1 MTMHTKSAVG
11 EEEKKKKRVLILF
24 CGGTIS
30 MTKNIETGALDV
42 AHGADQF
49 FHLEPRIVEIAEINV
64 KFLFNIDSSNSTP
77 ENWQQI
83 GAAIAE
89 DYDNYD
95 GFLITHGTNT
105 MAYTA
110 SALSFSLQNLGKPVV
125 LTGAQIPAEIIS
137 TDGRNNLVNALR
149 VCTLDLS
156 GVFVVFGSKII
167 MGARSKKIS
176 ESDLDAFATFNDS
189 DFGRISLGIE
199 IKKEIHP
206 RHPGALNLVNAFEP
220 NVISVTCIPG
230 ISSNYLSALIDSG
243 AKGLILRG
251 YGSGDLPAELFP
263 ALEYAH
269 KKEIPVVVTTQCPG
283 GATLL
288 GVDSVGLEAV
298 KRGVIQAFDMSM
310 ECMSTKLMW
319 LLGQGTPYGQIK
331 ERMHHNM
338 LGEVDVR
345 KAMIYLNKELL

>member
-1 MTMHTKSAVG
+1 MDTQDQEH
-11 EEEKKKKRVLILF
+11 KKRILILF

-30 MTKNIETGALDV
+30 MTKNAETGALDV

-49 FHLEPRIVEIAEINV
+49 FHLEPRIVEIAQINV
-64 KFLFNIDSSNSTP
+64 RELFNIDSSNATP
-77 ENWQQI
+77 ANWEQI

-89 DYDNYD
+89 EYDNYD
-95 GFLITHGTNT
+95 GFLVTHGTNT

-110 SALSFSLQNLGKPVV
+110 SALSFSLQNIGKPVV

-149 VCTLDLS
+149 VCTLDLC
-156 GVFVVFGSKII
+156 GVYVVFGSKII
-167 MGARSKKIS
+167 MGPRAKKIS
-176 ESDLDAFATFNDS
+176 ESDLDAFSTFNDS
-189 DFGRISLGIE
+189 DFGRISIGIE
-199 IKKEIHP
+199 IKKQIKP
-206 RHPGALNLVNAFEP
+206 RHPGTLNLVNAFER
-220 NVISVTCIPG
+220 NIVCLTCIPG
-230 ISSNYLSALIDSG
+230 ISANYLIAMMDAG
-243 AKGLILRG
+243 ARGLVLRG

-263 ALEYAH
+263 ALEYAQE
-269 KKEIPVVVTTQCPG
+269 KKIPIVVTTQCPG

-288 GVDSVGLEAV
+288 GVDTVGLEAV

-319 LLGQGTPYGQIK
+319 LLGQNTPYEKLK
-331 ERMHHNM
+331 ERMHYNM
-338 LGEVDVR
+338 MGEVDVR

>member
-1 MTMHTKSAVG
+1 MPERQVRIDPQ
-11 EEEKKKKRVLILF
+11 EERKKRILILF

-30 MTKNIETGALDV
+30 MTKNQETGALDV

-49 FHLEPRIVEIAEINV
+49 FKLEPRIVEIAEIDV
-64 KFLFNIDSSNSTP
+64 RYIMNIDSSNAIP
-77 ENWQQI
+77 EHWQQI
-83 GAAIAE
+83 GQAIKE
-89 DYDNYD
+89 EYDKYD

-125 LTGAQIPAEIIS
+125 LTGAQIPAEVIS

-167 MGARSKKIS
+167 MGARSKKVS
-176 ESDLDAFATFNDS
+176 ESDLDAFSTFNAA
-189 DFGRISLGIE
+189 DFGRISIGIE
-199 IKKEIHP
+199 LKGQVRP
-206 RHPGALNLVNAFEP
+206 RDPGGLNLINSFDR
-220 NVISVTCIPG
+220 NVICLTMIPG
-230 ISSNYLSALIDSG
+230 IQPEFIIQLIDNG
-243 AKGLILRG
+243 AKGLIMRG

-263 ALEYAH
+263 ALERAKE
-269 KKEIPVVVTTQCPG
+269 KKVPVVVTTQCPG

-288 GVDSVGLEAV
+288 GVDSVGLEAI
-298 KRGVIQAFDMSM
+298 KRGVIQVFDMSM

-319 LLGQGTPYGQIK
+319 LLGQGTPYGNIK
-331 ERMHHNM
+331 ERMQFNM
-338 LGEVDVR
+338 LGEVDLR
-345 KAMIYLNKELL
+345 KAMIFLNKEML

>member
-1 MTMHTKSAVG
+1 M
-11 EEEKKKKRVLILF
+11 RVLIIF

-30 MTKNIETGALDV
+30 MAKNPETGSLDV

-49 FHLEPRIVEIAEINV
+49 FRLEPRIVEIAEINV
-64 KFLFNIDSSNSTP
+64 YPLFNIDSSNMAP
-77 ENWQQI
+77 GNWEQI
-83 GAAIAE
+83 GEVINKE
-89 DYDNYD
+89 YQNYD

-125 LTGAQIPAEIIS
+125 LTGAQVPAEVIS

-149 VCTLDLS
+149 VCTMDMA

-167 MGARSKKIS
+167 MGARSKKMS

-189 DFGRISLGIE
+189 DFGRVSLGIE
-199 IKKEIHP
+199 IKKQITP
-206 RHPGALNLVNAFEP
+206 RHPGALNLVNHFEP
-220 NVISVTCIPG
+220 NVVGLTCTPG
-230 ISSNYLSALIDSG
+230 ISSAHLLPLLESG
-243 AKGLILRG
+243 VKGIILRG
-251 YGSGDLPAELFP
+251 YGSGDLPETMFP
-263 ALEYAH
+263 ALERAQEL
-269 KKEIPVVVTTQCPG
+269 KVPIVVTTQCPG

-288 GVDSVGLEAV
+288 GVDTVGLEAV

-319 LLGQGTPYGQIK
+319 LLGQGTPYQSLK
-331 ERMHHNM
+331 ERMHYNM

-345 KAMIYLNKELL
+345 KAMIFLNKEML

>member
-1 MTMHTKSAVG
+1 MEKQTRIDPK
-11 EEEKKKKRVLILF
+11 EEKKKRILILF

-30 MTKNIETGALDV
+30 MTKNVETGALDV

-49 FHLEPRIVEIAEINV
+49 FKLEPRIVEIAEINV
-64 KFLFNIDSSNSTP
+64 RHVMNIDSSNTLP

-83 GAAIAE
+83 GQAINE
-89 DYDNYD
+89 EYEKYD

-110 SALSFSLQNLGKPVV
+110 SALSFSLQNVGKPIV
-125 LTGAQIPAEIIS
+125 LTGAQVPAEIIS

-149 VCTLDLS
+149 VCTLDIS
-156 GVFVVFGSKII
+156 GVFIVFGSKII

-176 ESDLDAFATFNDS
+176 ESDLDAFSTFNAT

-199 IKKEIHP
+199 LKGQVKP
-206 RHPGALNLVNAFEP
+206 RHPEALNLVNKFNR
-220 NVISVTCIPG
+220 NVVCITMIPG
-230 ISSNYLSALIDSG
+230 IQPDYIFQLINSG

-263 ALEYAH
+263 ALEYAQ
-269 KKEIPVVVTTQCPG
+269 KKKVPVIVTTQCPG

-288 GVDSVGLEAV
+288 GVDTVGLEAI
-298 KRGVIQAFDMSM
+298 KRGVIQVFDMSM

-319 LLGQGTPYGQIK
+319 LLGSGTPYEKMK
-331 ERMHHNM
+331 ERMQFNM
-338 LGEVDVR
+338 LGEVDLR
-345 KAMIYLNKELL
+345 KAMIFLNKELL

>member
-1 MTMHTKSAVG
+1 MNITETTPDI
-11 EEEKKKKRVLILF
+11 KKKRVLIVF

-30 MTKNIETGALDV
+30 MTKNVETGALDV

-64 KFLFNIDSSNSTP
+64 KVVFNIDSSDSTP
-77 ENWQQI
+77 SHWEQI
-83 GAAIAE
+83 GQVIAE
-89 DYDNYD
+89 EYENYD

-110 SALSFSLQNLGKPVV
+110 SALSFSLQNIGKPVV
-125 LTGAQIPAEIIS
+125 LTGAQVPAEVIS

-149 VCTLDLS
+149 VCTLDIA

-167 MGARSKKIS
+167 MGPRSKKIS

-199 IKKEIHP
+199 IKKEITP
-206 RHPGALNLVNAFEP
+206 RHPGALNLVNNFER
-220 NVISVTCIPG
+220 NIISVTCIPG
-230 ISSNYLSALIDSG
+230 ISSNYLISLIDSG

-251 YGSGDLPAELFP
+251 YGSGDLPSELFP
-263 ALEYAH
+263 ALEYARD
-269 KKEIPVVVTTQCPG
+269 KKVPVVVTTQCPG

-319 LLGQGTPYGQIK
+319 LLGKNTPYEKIK
-331 ERMHHNM
+331 ELMHYNM
-338 LGEVDVR
+338 MGEVDTR

>member
-1 MTMHTKSAVG
+1 MS
-11 EEEKKKKRVLILF
+11 
-24 CGGTIS
+24 
-30 MTKNIETGALDV
+30 KNETGGLEI

-49 FHLEPRIVEIAEINV
+49 FHLEPRIVEIAEIDV
-64 KFLFNIDSSNSTP
+64 RVAFSIDSSNSTP
-77 ENWQQI
+77 EHWQQI
-83 GAAIAE
+83 GEIIHQE
-89 DYDNYD
+89 YNNYD

-149 VCTLDLS
+149 VCTMDIT

-167 MGARSKKIS
+167 AGYRAKKIS

-199 IKKEIHP
+199 IKKPAPP
-206 RHPGALNLVNAFEP
+206 RHSEPLKLVNAFES
-220 NVISVTCIPG
+220 NIACITCIPG
-230 ISSNYLSALIDSG
+230 ITSAHVRALIDSG
-243 AKGLILRG
+243 VKGLIFRG
-251 YGSGDLPAELFP
+251 YGSGDVPEVLFDSFD
-263 ALEYAH
+263 YARE
-269 KKEIPVVVTTQCPG
+269 KQIPVVVTTQCPG

-288 GVDSVGLEAV
+288 GVDAIGIEAV
-298 KRGVIQAFDMSM
+298 RRGAIQAFDMSM

-319 LLGQGTPYGQIK
+319 LLGQQTPYEQIK
-331 ERMHHNM
+331 EKMHTNM
-338 LGEVDVR
+338 MGEVDTR
-345 KAMIYLNKELL
+345 KAMIFLNKELL

>member
-1 MTMHTKSAVG
+1 
-11 EEEKKKKRVLILF
+11 
-24 CGGTIS
+24 
-30 MTKNIETGALDV
+30 MTKNPKTGALDV

-49 FHLEPRIVEIAEINV
+49 FRLEPRIVEIAEIDV
-64 KFLFNIDSSNSTP
+64 RVVFNIDSSNATP
-77 ENWQQI
+77 DHWEQI
-83 GAAIAE
+83 AAVIAE
-89 DYDNYD
+89 EYDNYD
-95 GFLITHGTNT
+95 GFLVTHGTNT

-110 SALSFSLQNLGKPVV
+110 SALSFSLQNIGKPVV

-149 VCTLDLS
+149 ICTMDIA

-167 MGARSKKIS
+167 KGVRAKKIS

-199 IKKEIHP
+199 IKKQAIP
-206 RHPGALNLVNAFEP
+206 RHPGALNLVNHFDRR
-220 NVISVTCIPG
+220 VVSLTCVPG
-230 ISSNYLSALIDSG
+230 ITAGALMALLDTG

-251 YGSGDLPAELFP
+251 YGSGDLPEELFP
-263 ALEYAH
+263 ALERAQEM
-269 KKEIPVVVTTQCPG
+269 KIPVVVTTQCPG

-310 ECMSTKLMW
+310 ECMSSKLMW
-319 LLGQGTPYGQIK
+319 LLGQQTPYEKIK
-331 ERMHHNM
+331 ERMHDNM
-338 LGEVDVR
+338 LGEVDTR
-345 KAMIYLNKELL
+345 KAMIFLNKELL

>member
-1 MTMHTKSAVG
+1 
-11 EEEKKKKRVLILF
+11 
-24 CGGTIS
+24 
-30 MTKNIETGALDV
+30 MTKNAETGALDV

-49 FHLEPRIVEIAEINV
+49 FRLEPRIVEIAQINV
-64 KFLFNIDSSNSTP
+64 RELFNIDSSNATP
-77 ENWQQI
+77 ENWKI
-83 GAAIAE
+83 IAKAIAE
-89 DYDNYD
+89 EYDNYD
-95 GFLITHGTNT
+95 GFLVTHGTNT

-156 GVFVVFGSKII
+156 GVYVVFGSKII
-167 MGARSKKIS
+167 MGARAKKVS
-176 ESDLDAFATFNDS
+176 ESDLDAFATFNDK

-199 IKKEIHP
+199 IKKEIKP
-206 RHPGALNLVNAFEP
+206 RHPGSLNLVNTFERSI
-220 NVISVTCIPG
+220 VCLTCIPG
-230 ISSNYLSALIDSG
+230 ITANAMTTLID
-243 AKGLILRG
+243 ADVKGFILRG
-251 YGSGDLPAELFP
+251 YGSGDLPEELFP
-263 ALEYAH
+263 ALEYAQE
-269 KKEIPVVVTTQCPG
+269 KKVPIVVTTQCPG

-319 LLGQGTPYGQIK
+319 LLGQNTPYEKMK
-331 ERMHHNM
+331 ERMHYNM

>member
-1 MTMHTKSAVG
+1 MAEKRIHAGVKK
-11 EEEKKKKRVLILF
+11 EKKKKILILF

-30 MTKNIETGALDV
+30 MSKDVKTGALDL

-49 FHLEPRIVEIAEINV
+49 FSLEPRIVEIAEIHVRNV
-64 KFLFNIDSSNSTP
+64 MNIDSSNAIP

-83 GAAIAE
+83 GQAISE
-89 DYDNYD
+89 EYEKYD
-95 GFLITHGTNT
+95 GFLVTHGTNT

-110 SALSFSLQNLGKPVV
+110 SALSFSLQNIGKPVI

-156 GVFVVFGSKII
+156 GVFIVFGSKII

-176 ESDLDAFATFNDS
+176 ESDLDAFATFNAA
-189 DFGRISLGIE
+189 DFGRISLGVE
-199 IKKEIHP
+199 LRGQVKP
-206 RHPGALNLVNAFEP
+206 RHSTPLHLANTFDR
-220 NVISVTCIPG
+220 NVVCVTMIPG
-230 ISSNYLSALIDSG
+230 IRSDFLTTLIDNG

-263 ALEYAH
+263 ALEYAQE
-269 KKEIPVVVTTQCPG
+269 KKIPVVVTTQCPG

-288 GVDSVGLEAV
+288 GVDVVGLEAI
-298 KRGVIQAFDMSM
+298 KRGVIQVFDMSM

-319 LLGQGTPYGQIK
+319 LLGQNTPFEKIK
-331 ERMHHNM
+331 ERMQFNM
-338 LGEVDVR
+338 LGEVDLR
-345 KAMIYLNKELL
+345 KAMTFLNKEFL

>member
-1 MTMHTKSAVG
+1 MVKKKVRSNFQ
-11 EEEKKKKRVLILF
+11 EKKRILILF

-30 MTKNIETGALDV
+30 MTKNPKTGALDV

-49 FHLEPRIVEIAEINV
+49 FRLEPRIVEIAEINV
-64 KFLFNIDSSNSTP
+64 RVLFNIDSSNSTP
-77 ENWQQI
+77 THWEQI
-83 GAAIAE
+83 GQAISE
-89 DYDNYD
+89 EYDKYD

-125 LTGAQIPAEIIS
+125 LTGAQVPAEVIS

-149 VCTLDLS
+149 VCTLDLA

-167 MGARSKKIS
+167 MGTRSKKMS

-199 IKKEIHP
+199 IKKQITP
-206 RHPGALNLVNAFEP
+206 RHPGALNLRNRFER
-220 NVISVTCIPG
+220 NIVSLTCIPG
-230 ISSNYLSALIDSG
+230 ISAEYLIALMDAG
-243 AKGLILRG
+243 TKGLILRG
-251 YGSGDLPAELFP
+251 YGSGDVSEELFP
-263 ALEYAH
+263 ALDYA
-269 KKEIPVVVTTQCPG
+269 KERKIPIVVTTQCPG

-319 LLGQGTPYGQIK
+319 LLGQGTPYEILK

-338 LGEVDVR
+338 MGEVDVR

>member
-1 MTMHTKSAVG
+1 METQEA
-11 EEEKKKKRVLILF
+11 KKRILILF

-30 MTKNIETGALDV
+30 MTKNAETGALDV

-49 FHLEPRIVEIAEINV
+49 FRLEPRIVEIAQINV
-64 KFLFNIDSSNSTP
+64 RELSNIDSSNATP
-77 ENWQQI
+77 ENWRII
-83 GAAIAE
+83 GEAIAE
-89 DYDNYD
+89 EYDNYD

-156 GVFVVFGSKII
+156 GVYVVFGSKII
-167 MGARSKKIS
+167 MGARAKKVS
-176 ESDLDAFATFNDS
+176 ESDLDAFATFNDK

-199 IKKEIHP
+199 IKKEIKP
-206 RHPGALNLVNAFEP
+206 RHPGSLNLINNFERSI
-220 NVISVTCIPG
+220 VCLTCIPG
-230 ISSNYLSALIDSG
+230 ITATAMTALIDVNV
-243 AKGLILRG
+243 KGLILRG
-251 YGSGDLPAELFP
+251 YGSGDLPEELFP
-263 ALEYAH
+263 ALEYAQE
-269 KKEIPVVVTTQCPG
+269 KKIPIVVTTQCPG

-319 LLGQGTPYGQIK
+319 LLGQNTPYEKMK
-331 ERMHHNM
+331 ERMHYNM

>member
-1 MTMHTKSAVG
+1 MKKA
-11 EEEKKKKRVLILF
+11 EQEEKKRILILF

-30 MTKNIETGALDV
+30 MSKNVETGALDI

-49 FHLEPRIVEIAEINV
+49 FKLEPRIVEIAEINV
-64 KFLFNIDSSNSTP
+64 RVLFNIDSSNSTP
-77 ENWQQI
+77 AHWEQI

-89 DYDNYD
+89 EYDKYD

-110 SALSFSLQNLGKPVV
+110 SALSFSLQNIGKPVV
-125 LTGAQIPAEIIS
+125 LTGAQVPAEIIS

-149 VCTLDLS
+149 VCTLDLA

-167 MGARSKKIS
+167 MGARAKKIS
-176 ESDLDAFATFNDS
+176 ESDLDAFATFNDR

-199 IKKEIHP
+199 IKKEITG
-206 RHPGALNLVNAFEP
+206 RHPGALNLVNSFERDI
-220 NVISVTCIPG
+220 VSLTCVPG
-230 ISSNYLSALIDSG
+230 ISGNYLISLIDAG

-251 YGSGDLPAELFP
+251 YGSGDLPEDVFP
-263 ALEYAH
+263 ALDYAKE
-269 KKEIPVVVTTQCPG
+269 KKIPIVVTTQCPG

-288 GVDSVGLEAV
+288 GVDAVGLEAV

-319 LLGQGTPYGQIK
+319 LLGQKTPYEKIK

-338 LGEVDVR
+338 LGEVDTR